1 MKLVDD
7 YIDKHGAEAIKK
19 YGIDAD
25 KVKSLTYEQWVDW
38 QSGKV
43 KLSEIFE
50 TKQTAMQSLLVLLEM
65 AGSRAEMVHVESL
78 MGTIKASYINLEKE
92 QLEEARMNGYG
103 EGYNEGLY
111 DGMYK

>member
-1 MKLVDD
+1 MKKYTETEYKRYMKLVDD

-43 KLSEIFE
+43 KLDEIN
-50 TKQTAMQSLLVLLEM
+50 
-65 AGSRAEMVHVESL
+65 
-78 MGTIKASYINLEKE
+78 KA
-92 QLEEARMNGYG
+92 
-103 EGYNEGLY
+103 
-111 DGMYK
+111 